1 MNLRKRKRG
10 ASAEV
15 HTSAMNDIMFFLLL
29 FFLIASTV
37 ANPNVIKLMLPKSS
51 SGKSISKKTI
61 VVSITQDLKY
71 YVDKKE
77 IPVANLSSTLEGY
90 KKMAEELTIVLY
102 VEKTVAIQDVV
113 QVMDTAQK
121 LNMKLVLATAPK
133 GEFAVGSEQC
143 AVDAGLIT
151 AN

>member
-37 ANPNVIKLMLPKSS
+37 TNPNVIKLVLPKSS
-51 SGKSISKKTI
+51 SGQAVSKKTI
-61 VVSITQDLKY
+61 VVSVTKDLRY

-77 IPVANLSSTLEGY
+77 VAVSALSSTLAAY
-90 KKMAEELTIVLY
+90 KTIATQLTIVLY
-102 VEKTVAIQDVV
+102 VDKTVAIQDVV
-113 QVMDTAQK
+113 EVMDISQK
-121 LNMKLVLATAPK
+121 LNIKLVLATEPK
-133 GEFAVGSEQC
+133 
-143 AVDAGLIT
+143 
-151 AN
+151 